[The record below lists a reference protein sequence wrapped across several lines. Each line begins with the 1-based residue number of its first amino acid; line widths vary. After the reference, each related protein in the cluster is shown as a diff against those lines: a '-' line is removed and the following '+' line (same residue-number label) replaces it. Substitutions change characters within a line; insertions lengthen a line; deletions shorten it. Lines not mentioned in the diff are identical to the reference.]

1 VKDAPIP
8 FLFFNEIGIIEHLSR
23 TAFERVLPEGLSAAG
38 FAVLNHFV
46 RLDLAQSSPARL
58 ARAFQVTKGAMTNTL
73 QRLEA
78 LGLVSVDADPAD
90 GRGKIVRLTPAG
102 RAARDASIAKVEPL
116 FADLMAQIS
125 PAELEAILP
134 VLTRVRII
142 LDAAR
147 G

>member
-1 VKDAPIP
+1 MNDGPIP
-8 FLFFNEIGIIEHLSR
+8 FLLFNEIGIIEHLSR

-46 RLDLAQSSPARL
+46 RLELSQSSPARL
-58 ARAFQVTKGAMTNTL
+58 AGAFQVTKGAMTNTL

-78 LGLVSVDADPAD
+78 MGLVSVDPDPAD
-90 GRGKIVRLTPAG
+90 GRGKVVRLTPAG
-102 RAARDASIAKVEPL
+102 RATREAAIAKVEPL
-116 FADLMAQIS
+116 FADLLAQIS
-125 PAELEAILP
+125 AAELAAILP
-134 VLTRVRII
+134 VLTRVRKI